1 MTDPHGASRS
11 VSGSGAEP
19 TGTRFDVEAF
29 IDRTPIGFT
38 QVMAL
43 VVCILVCFID
53 GFDIFMLGKIAP
65 AIASDFGEPS
75 AALTRVFVWQQV
87 GLAAGAFGIAPL
99 ADRFGRRAMLMC
111 SCLAFGICT
120 LFSVQAHSLS
130 DLALLRG
137 VAGVF
142 MSAGLPMAM
151 ALVAELTPRH
161 RRSTL
166 IALALAGYS
175 TGSATSGVVAAWL
188 LDGYGWRI
196 GFWIGGLVPLACVPL
211 LLFFVPESLKLRAER
226 NPADRRIAASI
237 RRIDRRV
244 ELRGDEVFA
253 LGSGEVRARQA
264 RLADVVAEGRGWM
277 SALIAAACLLSMS
290 NIALLGAWL
299 PTFFQAMAGIPIQKF
314 AVVAMIGYLGGVA
327 GTLVV
332 GWLMD
337 RLRPA
342 LLLAAFYV
350 LLALSLN
357 ALAWVPFH
365 SRAFILVAILW
376 SFFQT
381 GGQGGL
387 NTMIAQIYPPRMRST
402 ALGWAGGA
410 GRVGGI
416 LAPVAGGIAL
426 AQHFSLQLTLALA
439 AILPLAVAVLL
450 LLLNG
455 VRGVVAWSG
464 RE

>member
-1 MTDPHGASRS
+1 MTDPHGAPGS
-11 VSGSGAEP
+11 VSGSGAGSAGP
-19 TGTRFDVEAF
+19 RFDVEAF

-38 QVMAL
+38 QAMAL
-43 VVCILVCFID
+43 IVCILVCFID

-65 AIASDFGEPS
+65 AIAGDFGEPS

-87 GLAAGAFGIAPL
+87 GLAAGAFCIAPL
-99 ADRFGRRAMLMC
+99 ADRFGRRAMLTC
-111 SCLAFGICT
+111 SCLAFGVCT
-120 LFSVQAHSLS
+120 LLCVQARSLS

-142 MSAGLPMAM
+142 MAAGLPMAM

-166 IALALAGYS
+166 IAVALAGYS
-175 TGSATSGVVAAWL
+175 TGSAASGVVAAWL
-188 LDGYGWRI
+188 LDSYGWRI
-196 GFWIGGLVPLACVPL
+196 GFWVGGLVPLACVPL

-244 ELRGDEVFA
+244 DLRGDELFV
-253 LGSGEVRARQA
+253 LGSVEARARKA
-264 RLADVVAEGRGWM
+264 RLVDVVAEGRGWM
-277 SALIAAACLLSMS
+277 STLIAAACMLSMS

-299 PTFFQAMAGIPIQKF
+299 PTFFQVMAGIPIQQF

-342 LLLAAFYV
+342 LLLAAFYL

-387 NTMIAQIYPPRMRST
+387 NTLIAQVYPPRMRST

-416 LAPVAGGIAL
+416 LAPIAGGFAL
-426 AQHFSLQLTLALA
+426 AQHFSLHLTLALA
-439 AILPLAVAVLL
+439 AALPLAVAALL
-450 LLLNG
+450 LLLDR
-455 VRGVVAWSG
+455 VRALAAGAG